1 MLPPPPYLG
10 GVDDALLDEVDH
22 ALVGRVE
29 PGVVTLGLH
38 HLIDNHRGVQS
49 GVLGD
54 GEAGLLEG
62 VLDDL
67 DALPLILVDGGQGV
81 QQGQTPTTV
90 KHDHGLCVIRCL
102 GSSPDN

>member
-38 HLIDNHRGVQS
+38 HLRRTNSTMAMRNKFFLRRVIIRAVGS
-49 GVLGD
+49 GICTNLYSFS
-54 GEAGLLEG
+54 
-62 VLDDL
+62 
-67 DALPLILVDGGQGV
+67 LP
-81 QQGQTPTTV
+81 
-90 KHDHGLCVIRCL
+90 
-102 GSSPDN
+102 